1 MRYRFSTDFVL
12 CPTADGAVSAI
23 ALHNGAVIRTD
34 AWLISLI
41 GALHQLNGFTREDF
55 CTELDRIKPDEPAD
69 VLFLALIAT
78 RAIKAVE
85 PEQKRKLGGPGRV
98 AYPWDELGW
107 ATARLFHDAVLHSSF
122 LLGDAQGRRMQSV
135 SSELISETGHG
146 PPITKSYPERDFIE
160 LPRPT
165 EFVETNFRKVLLGR
179 RTRRNL
185 RRDFTLSLQAVA
197 TLLHYGARMQG
208 SLWNKWFG
216 HHLLRTSPSGGARHP
231 VDVYPQ
237 LLRVSHSSPG
247 NYYYDPILHRLFRL
261 GETTNDLIYRVS
273 QSQEG
278 ANGAALALLIS
289 ARFSR
294 NLWKY
299 RYSKSYIFT
308 LFDVGH
314 LVQTVLLCAEALGL
328 RSFLTPAI
336 DVELAHQHLGFDNP
350 YDECAVYLVTL
361 G

>member
-78 RAIKAVE
+78 RAIKAVDT
-85 PEQKRKLGGPGRV
+85 EQKRKLGGPGRV

-237 LLRVSHSSPG
+237 LLRVSNSSPG
-247 NYYYDPILHRLFRL
+247 NYCRVGGGALDCSRAGLRPPLKL
-261 GETTNDLIYRVS
+261 GV
-273 QSQEG
+273 Q
-278 ANGAALALLIS
+278 
-289 ARFSR
+289 FSR
-294 NLWKY
+294 TQLS
-299 RYSKSYIFT
+299 RR
-308 LFDVGH
+308 
-314 LVQTVLLCAEALGL
+314 
-328 RSFLTPAI
+328 RSSLSGNGR
-336 DVELAHQHLGFDNP
+336 DHRD
-350 YDECAVYLVTL
+350 
-361 G
+361 